1 MFQFRSEHTKILR
14 KEKKE
19 FGGLGMENQREK
31 MDSWVS
37 DIKKLD
43 ISVIRELKREY
54 SLRERL
60 PL

>member
-1 MFQFRSEHTKILR
+1 
-14 KEKKE
+14 
-19 FGGLGMENQREK
+19 MENQREK

>member
-1 MFQFRSEHTKILR
+1 MFQFRSEHKKILR